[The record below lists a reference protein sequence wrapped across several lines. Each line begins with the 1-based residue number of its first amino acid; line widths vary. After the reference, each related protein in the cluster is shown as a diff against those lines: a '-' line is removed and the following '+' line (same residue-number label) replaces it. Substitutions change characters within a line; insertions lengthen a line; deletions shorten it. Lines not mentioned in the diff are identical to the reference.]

1 MMNGCANIWIFV
13 FTSGRGPKGGYGVE
27 DCSTS
32 FFICAVLSTDLEYM
46 SFLALQLVVGEIL
59 AFLGKIFQGG

>member
-13 FTSGRGPKGGYGVE
+13 CTSGRGPKGGYGVR

-32 FFICAVLSTDLEYM
+32 IFICAVLSTDLEYM